1 MQKIPFNK
9 PPFVGMEF
17 DYVKQAVESGR
28 ICGVAVLVLVDD
40 TDLPQ
45 GREGAPDHQLYARA
59 GNVRPSL

>member
-28 ICGVAVLVLVDD
+28 ICGDGTFNLRCHEWLEKHMGAAKALLTTNKV
-40 TDLPQ
+40 P
-45 GREGAPDHQLYARA
+45 REQAM
-59 GNVRPSL
+59 